1 MIRRLNLVLA
11 VLAALAALLWQLPAE
26 GGQLFKIAGH
36 RIAGV
41 GQDPALAEVRFD
53 GWLNVL
59 DDSSLAM
66 KTTLKFDD
74 EGSPRFFDGPIRLNL
89 ADALPNGLDI
99 RNYSNVS
106 NQDAVFMI
114 DPVLGADST
123 PLALTGWNEILQY
136 YTDGTGGS
144 ITSAIPVTEPSGPA
158 LLAVGGFILVVT
170 LGRLMTGDG
179 PRRGMIG

>member
-1 MIRRLNLVLA
+1 MIRRLNLLLFVLGL
-11 VLAALAALLWQLPAE
+11 LAAMLWNLPAD

-59 DDSSLAM
+59 DDSRLTL

-74 EGSPRFFDGPIRLNL
+74 EGAPRFFDGPIRLNL

-114 DPVLGADST
+114 DPTLGADTT
-123 PLALTGWNEILQY
+123 PLSLTGWNVIEQY

-144 ITSAIPVTEPSGPA
+144 ITSAIPVTEPGGAALLSTGA
-158 LLAVGGFILVVT
+158 LLAVVFF
-170 LGRLMTGDG
+170 GRCIQATF
-179 PRRGMIG
+179 RK

>member
-1 MIRRLNLVLA
+1 MKLIHRLNLLLA
-11 VLAALAALLWQLPAE
+11 VLATLVSILWQLPAD
-26 GGQLFKIAGH
+26 GGQLFKIEGH

-53 GWLNVL
+53 GWLNLL
-59 DDSSLAM
+59 DDSSLTM

-114 DPVLGADST
+114 DPALGSDVA
-123 PLALTGWNEILQY
+123 PLSLTGWGVIEQY

-144 ITSAIPVTEPSGPA
+144 ITSAIPVNEPTGMA
-158 LLAVGGFILVVT
+158 LLSTGALVGVIF
-170 LGRLMTGDG
+170 LGRLLQETM
-179 PRRGMIG
+179 RR